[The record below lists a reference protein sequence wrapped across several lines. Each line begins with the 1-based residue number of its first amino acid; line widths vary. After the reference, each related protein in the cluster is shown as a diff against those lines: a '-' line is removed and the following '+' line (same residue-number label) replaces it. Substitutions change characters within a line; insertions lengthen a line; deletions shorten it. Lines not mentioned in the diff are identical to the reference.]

1 MATQAADVRNS
12 RVVVLVS
19 DGEKR
24 RIAANARAADMSVS
38 DFMRT
43 AAERY
48 SEPTPTEAALMKDLL
63 AQLEQAN
70 AATEA
75 SLARLTE
82 TATRADMFDEPGY
95 RAKVRAELEARTD
108 IDWDRVAS
116 FLGLTVGR
124 AAA

>member
-1 MATQAADVRNS
+1 MQAVDVRNT

-19 DGEKR
+19 DVEKR
-24 RIAANARAADMSVS
+24 RISANARAADMSVS

-48 SEPTPTEAALMKDLL
+48 SEPTTAETLLMRDLL
-63 AQLEQAN
+63 CQLEQAN

-75 SLARLTE
+75 SLAKLSE
-82 TATRADMFDEPGY
+82 TAARAASFDEAGY
-95 RAKVRAELEARTD
+95 RAKARAALEARTD
-108 IDWDRVAS
+108 IDWDRVAA
-116 FLGLTVGR
+116 FLNLGDR